1 MRVLALGIEPA
12 VPFPNPFLPSPLSQF
27 LLAAL
32 FSIPLIIRW
41 AHRCVTLSHRHR
53 FSFFSSSFFF
63 LFLFSNKRRGGQDSE
78 QLFLP
83 SNRLSVSSEPSF
95 RDIFEKMI
103 LAVTSNRFAV
113 SWKLLSAEVNNKIAC
128 VSVLENAPTIGRRD
142 LCHRSWLV
150 KGYYKYTGI
159 WSECKVNSFKSIV
172 SLYDI
177 LMKMIKSHVSVDLS
191 IA

>member
-1 MRVLALGIEPA
+1 MWRSLIDIA
-12 VPFPNPFLPSPLSQF
+12 FHFF
-27 LLAAL
+27 LLL
-32 FSIPLIIRW
+32 
-41 AHRCVTLSHRHR
+41 
-53 FSFFSSSFFF
+53 FSSSS
-63 LFLFSNKRRGGQDSE
+63 LFSNKRRGGQDSE

-128 VSVLENAPTIGRRD
+128 VSVLENVPTIGRRD

-150 KGYYKYTGI
+150 KGYYKDI
-159 WSECKVNSFKSIV
+159 QECEASVRLIHLNPSFPSTIYLWKWLNPMYRLTYRSRNR
-172 SLYDI
+172 
-177 LMKMIKSHVSVDLS
+177 
-191 IA
+191 

>member
-1 MRVLALGIEPA
+1 MWRSLIDIA
-12 VPFPNPFLPSPLSQF
+12 FHFF
-27 LLAAL
+27 LLL
-32 FSIPLIIRW
+32 
-41 AHRCVTLSHRHR
+41 
-53 FSFFSSSFFF
+53 FSSSS
-63 LFLFSNKRRGGQDSE
+63 LFPNKRRGGQDSE

-83 SNRLSVSSEPSF
+83 SNRLSVSSEPNF

-150 KGYYKYTGI
+150 KGYYKYTGM